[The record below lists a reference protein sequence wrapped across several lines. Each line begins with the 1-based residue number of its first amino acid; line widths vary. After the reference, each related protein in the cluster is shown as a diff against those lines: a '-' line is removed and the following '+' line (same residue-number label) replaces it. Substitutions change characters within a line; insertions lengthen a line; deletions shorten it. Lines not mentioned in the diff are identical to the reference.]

1 MKKPAIATTPPSTP
15 TMGLAFPESGTA
27 FPESGTVFTETV
39 IGKTRTGTL
48 VYVRRHGD
56 DEWAVYVG
64 GERCIVGKNHAY
76 ALVVAEAWCAGRA
89 IHIETRPI

>member
-1 MKKPAIATTPPSTP
+1 MKKPAIATTPPSTI
-15 TMGLAFPESGTA
+15 TMGPA

>member
-1 MKKPAIATTPPSTP
+1 MKKPATATTPPSTP
-15 TMGLAFPESGTA
+15 TMGPA